1 MRTRPRADGA
11 QSTSF
16 AYGRSALWLCVLAK
30 IGATK
35 LHKPFDFTRNPSDS
49 SRHDADLAGHRP
61 APGEPL
67 TGAVAG
73 GSGMVP
79 APAWKTSIMTSL
91 SDTQRVLLSG
101 AAQRDNGSL
110 LPLPASLRPGGGV
123 AKAIN
128 ALLTR
133 GFAEERETNDAAAV
147 RRTEGNMCYGI
158 FVTDTGMAAIGIEVA
173 NDVDSASTAPV
184 ALPAPAG
191 APRPSKISEVV
202 VLLSRGDGATLP
214 ELIAATGWLPH
225 TTRAALTGLRK
236 KGHEIARSKRDG
248 ATCYRI
254 VVAA

>member
-1 MRTRPRADGA
+1 MVYGLVPEWPDPECRRSTLSLCAARQVGA
-11 QSTSF
+11 
-16 AYGRSALWLCVLAK
+16 R
-30 IGATK
+30 K

-61 APGEPL
+61 APGESL

-79 APAWKTSIMTSL
+79 APARKISIMTSL

-133 GFAEERETNDAAAV
+133 GFAEERQTNDAAAV
-147 RRTEGNMCYGI
+147 RRNEDDTRYGI
-158 FVTDTGMAAIGIEVA
+158 FVTDTGMAAIGIEA
-173 NDVDSASTAPV
+173 ASDVGSVDTTSA

-191 APRPSKISEVV
+191 APRTSKINAVV
-202 VLLSRGDGATLP
+202 ALLSRNDGATLP
-214 ELIAATGWLPH
+214 DLIEATGWLPH

-236 KGHEIARSKRDG
+236 KGHDIARGKRDG

-254 VVAA
+254 VAAA